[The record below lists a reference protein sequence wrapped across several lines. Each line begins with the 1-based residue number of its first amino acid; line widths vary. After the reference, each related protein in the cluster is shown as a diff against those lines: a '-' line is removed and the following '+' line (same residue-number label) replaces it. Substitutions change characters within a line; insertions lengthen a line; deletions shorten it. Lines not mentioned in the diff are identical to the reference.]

1 MVRQEAKVGFRVAKC
16 SSDDGTAPRDRTGT
30 RTELE
35 SHTLCSPLLKMIN
48 APLQKEINA
57 ALNLVLNN

>member
-35 SHTLCSPLLKMIN
+35 FHTLFSTFKDDKYSLAKRN
-48 APLQKEINA
+48 
-57 ALNLVLNN
+57 

>member
-1 MVRQEAKVGFRVAKC
+1 MLKKAKVVRQEAKVGFRVAKC

-35 SHTLCSPLLKMIN
+35 SHTLF
-48 APLQKEINA
+48 
-57 ALNLVLNN
+57 VLHF